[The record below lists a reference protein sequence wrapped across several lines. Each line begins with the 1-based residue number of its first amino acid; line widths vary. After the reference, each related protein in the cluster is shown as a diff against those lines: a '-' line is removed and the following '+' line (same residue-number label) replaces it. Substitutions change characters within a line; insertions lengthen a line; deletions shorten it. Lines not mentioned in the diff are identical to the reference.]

1 MSEKNKEDGGDDTS
15 RDGGVLVRT
24 REGRKNVGERKEILC
39 VCVDGEKEHVISRC
53 DAPRSY
59 LPLCMEME
67 MRGDMCVGC

>member
-39 VCVDGEKEHVISRC
+39 VCVCRWGERACHFK
-53 DAPRSY
+53 
-59 LPLCMEME
+59 M
-67 MRGDMCVGC
+67 